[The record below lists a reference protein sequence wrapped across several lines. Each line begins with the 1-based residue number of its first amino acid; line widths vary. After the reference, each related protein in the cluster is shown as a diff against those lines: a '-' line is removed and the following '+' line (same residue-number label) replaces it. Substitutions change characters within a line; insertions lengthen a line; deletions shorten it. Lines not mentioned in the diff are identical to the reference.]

1 MITQQFC
8 PAVHVQA
15 LLPEAVPHA
24 EAVRQIARADRGAV
38 LVPPSVDRAVN
49 GRSGGSTGE
58 RGYGSNGHW
67 AQWHLGVRGEAVP
80 GALDVFLPQA
90 GGGLRM

>member
-1 MITQQFC
+1 M
-8 PAVHVQA
+8 
-15 LLPEAVPHA
+15 
-24 EAVRQIARADRGAV
+24 RQIARADRGAV